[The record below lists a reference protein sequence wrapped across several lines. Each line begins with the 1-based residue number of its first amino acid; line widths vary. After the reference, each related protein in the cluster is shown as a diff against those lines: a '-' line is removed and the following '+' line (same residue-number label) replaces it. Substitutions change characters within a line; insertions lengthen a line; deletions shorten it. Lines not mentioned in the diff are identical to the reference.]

1 MHVDDTIGGG
11 NETFNRVM
19 TASQM
24 PNGDIVFDMEQF
36 KHELEQTEVSK
47 ADKTKP
53 ERNRNTKEH
62 T

>member
-1 MHVDDTIGGG
+1 
-11 NETFNRVM
+11 
-19 TASQM
+19 M

-53 ERNRNTKEH
+53 ERNLNTKEH